1 MDMIITTEKL
11 LDSISGKSSV
21 NALAEAMTFNV
32 QEGMTNPLEF
42 RVKAKMVIDALE
54 NAIKMTNDDAMVEQ
68 MKHGKR
74 SEMFGAVIDSV
85 ETGVKY
91 DYQSTNCPEWER
103 FDEMVKHYS
112 EQKKNRETFLKS
124 LKEPINIVTD
134 DGEIVTINPPIKSS
148 TTALKI
154 TLK

>member
-1 MDMIITTEKL
+1 MINTTEKL
-11 LDSISGKSSV
+11 LDSISGKTSV
-21 NALAEAMTFNV
+21 NALTEAMTFNIH
-32 QEGMTNPLEF
+32 EGITNPLEF

-54 NAIKMTNDDAMVEQ
+54 NAIKLTNDDAMVEQ

-74 SEMFGAVIDSV
+74 SEMFGAVVDAV

-91 DYQSTNCPEWER
+91 DYQSTNCQEWKH

-112 EQKKNRETFLKS
+112 ELKKDRETFLKS
-124 LKEPINIVTD
+124 LKSPINVVTD
-134 DGEIVTINPPIKSS
+134 DGEIITINPPIKSS

>member
-1 MDMIITTEKL
+1 
-11 LDSISGKSSV
+11 
-21 NALAEAMTFNV
+21 
-32 QEGMTNPLEF
+32 
-42 RVKAKMVIDALE
+42 
-54 NAIKMTNDDAMVEQ
+54 
-68 MKHGKR
+68 
-74 SEMFGAVIDSV
+74 MFGAVIDSV

-112 EQKKNRETFLKS
+112 ELKKQRETFLKS
-124 LKEPINIVTD
+124 LKEPLNIITD